1 MVLFHW
7 RRDAFIGLLGAAL
20 FSALAAQASS
30 QLAADKGCY
39 ACHGAYRRA
48 DAPAF
53 DSLSRRLGRLK
64 GNPAAEKDFV
74 EKYNQ
79 GEFLEHI
86 EAHERIS
93 RESASLLI
101 HWLVEGAK

>member
-1 MVLFHW
+1 MVLFYL
-7 RRDAFIGLLGAAL
+7 RRGALLGWLAAAL
-20 FSALAAQASS
+20 LAPLAARASS

-53 DSLSRRLGRLK
+53 DSLSKRLERLK
-64 GNPAAEKDFV
+64 GDPAAEKDFV
-74 EKYNQ
+74 EKYRQ
-79 GEFLEHI
+79 GESFQQI
-86 EAHERIS
+86 DAHQRIS
-93 RESASLLI
+93 RESASRLI

>member
-1 MVLFHW
+1 MVFFYL
-7 RRDAFIGLLGAAL
+7 RRGAFIGVLGAAL

-48 DAPAF
+48 DAPTL

-64 GNPAAEKDFV
+64 GDPAAEQDFV
-74 EKYNQ
+74 EKYSR

-86 EAHERIS
+86 DAHERIS
-93 RESASLLI
+93 RESASRLI